1 MDEKKEVDIP
11 NKTIISEI
19 ISANSAMTSTLKFAY
34 DDADTNTRLVFGKHH
49 TDAEIAENFDWF
61 VNHIPLNLPTAYPK
75 IQSILGYE
83 KINRERF
90 EAEPSGNEDELN
102 AEIYNKLFRNIENQ
116 DDPKK
121 YDFSKSDA
129 FASGVIKK
137 FGAIEIYNEKN
148 VYGEM
153 EVKLKALPMKQVCFD
168 NNFHDV
174 EMTGCSRVQHF
185 YECYLD
191 DLKKLYPD
199 NKELDSATIES
210 FLENTVSESKDKYIF
225 DDTVHKKKK
234 RVRVIRDFVKLIK
247 EKVILYDSK
256 SNLVYE
262 FDTNA
267 EAETKK
273 AELMKIPIQEGVSV
287 YPPEEDFI
295 IKKEPR
301 NVVQYSEVAGVS
313 LIEQKELDIDEIPI
327 KVLFFNFIDGEYW
340 SFMDIIRDVVKYTDR
355 IYTQIDYAIGT
366 ANKNSNEID
375 SKAIDTSVHPTSD
388 SVDDALSKGGN
399 VYKTKPARVVTPI
412 QTNRVNPD
420 FYIVKDDMARMMED
434 AGGGRNMQGLQES
447 GGAQSGKAIQSLQEA
462 AQISL
467 TNAIDNVRRFEAQIG
482 RVIVKM
488 ISKYY
493 THSFTLKVIGS
504 DLTEKMKAALEQN
517 NLYKESMLSDSIG
530 WIFINSYAETN
541 GQQKYWEDRPLCD
554 TKMSITVKKV
564 SNRIEERDIIFQ
576 KLDMM
581 AQRGYP
587 IPPEVWLWNL
597 DIPATLKTK
606 IISAYE
612 EQQQQKAEEIEIK
625 KKELQFQGNQ
635 QLGEDIRK
643 SFETLLKNQN
653 SNNQNK
659 GATATV
665 GSE

>member
-1 MDEKKEVDIP
+1 MDKEIKDIP

-19 ISANSAMTSTLKFAY
+19 ISANDAMTSSLKFAY
-34 DDADTNTRLVFGKHH
+34 DDADTNTRLIFGEHH
-49 TDAEIAENFDWF
+49 TDTEIAENFDWF

-83 KINRERF
+83 KINRERY
-90 EAEPSGNEDELN
+90 EAEPAGNEDELN
-102 AEIYNKLFRNIENQ
+102 AEIYNKIFRNIENQ

-129 FASGVIKK
+129 FGSATIKK

-148 VYGEM
+148 VFSDM
-153 EVKLKALPMKQVCFD
+153 EIKLKALPMKQVCFD
-168 NNFHDV
+168 NNFNDV
-174 EMTGCSRVQHF
+174 EMTGCARIQHF

-210 FLENTVSESKDKYIF
+210 FLENTVSESKDKYLF
-225 DDTVHKKKK
+225 DDNVHKGKK

-247 EKVILYDSK
+247 NKHILYDSK
-256 SNLVYE
+256 ANLVYE
-262 FDTNA
+262 FSTEKEA
-267 EAETKK
+267 EAKK
-273 AELMKIPIQEGVSV
+273 AELMKTPIQEGISV
-287 YPPEEDFI
+287 YPSEEDYI

-301 NVVQYSEVAGVS
+301 NVIQYSEVAGVS

-327 KVLFFNFIDGEYW
+327 KILFFNFIDGEYW
-340 SFMDIIRDVVKYTDR
+340 SFMDLIRDVVKYIDR
-355 IYTQIDYAIGT
+355 IYTQVDYAIGT

-375 SKAIDTSVHPTSD
+375 SKGIDTSVHPTTGD
-388 SVDDALSKGGN
+388 VDNVLSQGGN
-399 VYKTKPARVVTPI
+399 VYKTKPGRVITPI
-412 QTNRVNPD
+412 ATNRVNPD

-434 AGGGRNMQGLQES
+434 AGGGRNMQGLQE
-447 GGAQSGKAIQSLQEA
+447 GGGTQSGKAIQSLQEA
-462 AQISL
+462 AQVSL

-488 ISKYY
+488 IGKYY

-504 DLTEKMKAALEQN
+504 DLTEKMQEALKRN
-517 NLYKESMLSDSIG
+517 NLYKESMLSDSVG
-530 WIFINSYAETN
+530 WIFVNSYAE
-541 GQQKYWEDRPLCD
+541 GGGKYWEERPLAD

-564 SNRIEERDIIFQ
+564 SNRIEEKDIIFQ

-587 IPPEVWLWNL
+587 IPPEVWLWNI

-606 IISAYE
+606 IISAFE
-612 EQQQQKAEEIEIK
+612 EQKKLQAEQLDMQKKQMEFE
-625 KKELQFQGNQ
+625 GNQ
-635 QLGEDIRK
+635 KLGEDLRK
-643 SFETLLKNQN
+643 SFETISKENN
-653 SNNQNK
+653 SNNQNT
-659 GATATV
+659 GAKAIV
-665 GSE
+665 GSD